1 MTQPIGI
8 LGGSFDP
15 VHNGHLHMATT
26 FLKELDLAELRF
38 VPLNNPAHRTA
49 PLASSEQRLEML
61 KLAVENHALLKVDD
75 CELQRDGVSYTI
87 NTLKLFRENIG
98 DTPLCMIIGMENFK
112 TLNSWHQWR
121 SLLDYAH
128 IVIANRPGNDAQK
141 NNNKMDNEMQ
151 EFMDSYMTKLVTD
164 LHQQPAGCIIRLDIP
179 MLDISSTQIRINF
192 QSGPMSNFKS
202 ESLLPDKV
210 LDFIQ
215 THQLYNN

>member
-8 LGGSFDP
+8 WGGSFDP
-15 VHNGHLHMATT
+15 VHNGHLHLATT

-38 VPLNNPAHRTA
+38 VPLNNPAHRPA

-61 KLAVENHALLKVDD
+61 KLTVENHALLKVDD
-75 CELQRDGVSYTI
+75 CELRGDEISYTI
-87 NTLKLFRENIG
+87 NTLKLLRKNIG
-98 DTPLCMIIGMENFK
+98 DTPLCMLIGMDNFK

-128 IVIANRPGNDAQK
+128 IVIADRPGNDAQ
-141 NNNKMDNEMQ
+141 NNNDKMDDEMR
-151 EFMDSYMTKLVTD
+151 EFMDSHITKSVTD
-164 LHQQPAGCIIRLDIP
+164 LHQQPAGCIIKLDIP
-179 MLDISSTQIRINF
+179 MLDISSTQIRDNF
-192 QSGPMSNFKS
+192 QSGSKSNIKS

-215 THQLYNN
+215 THHLYNN